1 MKVSEYYG
9 LDMYSDSG
17 YYVGE
22 VQDVMLDVK
31 KSEVAG
37 LVFER
42 GEEGN
47 KMVPHGNVMA
57 IGDIILVESKE
68 RTELGREERGEV

>member
-31 KSEVAG
+31 KSEVVG
-37 LVFER
+37 LVLER
-42 GEEGN
+42 GKEG
-47 KMVPHGNVMA
+47 
-57 IGDIILVESKE
+57 I
-68 RTELGREERGEV
+68 R